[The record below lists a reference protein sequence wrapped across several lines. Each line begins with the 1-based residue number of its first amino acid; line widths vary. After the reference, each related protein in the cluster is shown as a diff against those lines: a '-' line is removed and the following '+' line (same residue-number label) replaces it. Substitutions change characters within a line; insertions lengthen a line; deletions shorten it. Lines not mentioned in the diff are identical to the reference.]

1 MPGPRRRKPPKHNFP
16 PLELPQGSSEPWIQE
31 WIEYGFTLISDRLS
45 KQMEFENYCR
55 DHPQSDQQ
63 EEAQ

>member
-16 PLELPQGSSEPWIQE
+16 PLELPPRSSEKWVME
-31 WIEYGFTLISDRLS
+31 WVEYGFTLISERLA
-45 KQMEFENYCR
+45 KETAFENYYR
-55 DHPQSDQQ
+55 DHHKK